1 MRKNRRGEMLA
12 GQKMRNTVED
22 DELEGRRGGHG
33 RRKETRGERR
43 GGEKKEWKGK
53 GGKGGEDER
62 RL

>member
-22 DELEGRRGGHG
+22 DKLEERRRGYG
-33 RRKETRGERR
+33 RKRETRRVWGERR
-43 GGEKKEWKGK
+43 KSGKERGK
-53 GGKGGEDER
+53 RGEDER